1 MIVTAFAIRH
11 SGLEPESSP
20 RRLHTDRGGYGKP
33 GTLSAPYMAA
43 SRRIG
48 IRVESLEA
56 GGTAWGHWTDA
67 NTRKG
72 KQAMQQSMEESR
84 QPGSRRSPSVKQ
96 WAIAAAV
103 VVGAILLAS
112 MSSPWNG
119 SRDTNGTFFVSVEG
133 EPPLILKPE
142 AKGYNA
148 ARAELEAFQAD
159 APGTHSVSLGTY
171 LSIKAALGLE
181 DDKPTEGPVQLRNL
195 ETRGSWAD
203 LLSALA
209 CPGEHQ
215 TATHHR

>member
-1 MIVTAFAIRH
+1 
-11 SGLEPESSP
+11 
-20 RRLHTDRGGYGKP
+20 
-33 GTLSAPYMAA
+33 
-43 SRRIG
+43 
-48 IRVESLEA
+48 
-56 GGTAWGHWTDA
+56 
-67 NTRKG
+67 
-72 KQAMQQSMEESR
+72 MQQSMEESR
-84 QPGSRRSPSVKQ
+84 QPGSRRGPSVKQ

-159 APGTHSVSLGTY
+159 APGTYSVSLSTY

-181 DDKPTEGPVQLRNL
+181 DDKPTEGA
-195 ETRGSWAD
+195 GS
-203 LLSALA
+203 
-209 CPGEHQ
+209 
-215 TATHHR
+215 ATKSGD